1 MPHTTA
7 SPTKTLLL
15 NTAEESRVYRRLHTA
30 ILKTTIREIIAN
42 SRLRATLAGL
52 MSLVIWIALFLIMLE
67 GFFFLQREAGAFTEE
82 TVEKVLNIFYASL
95 MIMLF
100 FSSTI
105 LVYGGIYQS
114 QEVRFLITT
123 PTSAARIFQ
132 YKFSEAVFLS
142 GWGFILI
149 GSPMLVAYGIVMD
162 ANWHYYL
169 LLLPLMVAFTF
180 IPTGLGA
187 ITCLLVVHFFARMR
201 RPIVVASGG
210 CVLAFIA
217 WSAWSILFSR
227 QHELLTPEWFE
238 ETMIRLSAA
247 ENRLFPSWW
256 L

>member
-7 SPTKTLLL
+7 SVTKTLLL

-52 MSLVIWIALFLIMLE
+52 MSLVIWIALFFIMLE

-132 YKFSEAVFLS
+132 YKFSEAV
-142 GWGFILI
+142 
-149 GSPMLVAYGIVMD
+149 Y
-162 ANWHYYL
+162 
-169 LLLPLMVAFTF
+169 
-180 IPTGLGA
+180 
-187 ITCLLVVHFFARMR
+187 
-201 RPIVVASGG
+201 
-210 CVLAFIA
+210 
-217 WSAWSILFSR
+217 
-227 QHELLTPEWFE
+227 
-238 ETMIRLSAA
+238 
-247 ENRLFPSWW
+247 
-256 L
+256 